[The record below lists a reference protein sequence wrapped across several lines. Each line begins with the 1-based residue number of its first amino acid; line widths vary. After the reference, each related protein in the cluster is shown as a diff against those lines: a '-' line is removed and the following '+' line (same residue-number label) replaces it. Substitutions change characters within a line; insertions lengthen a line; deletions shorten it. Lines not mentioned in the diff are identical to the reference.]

1 MIGYVMVGT
10 NDMKGATKFY
20 DAVLAPMGL
29 VRGGGSG
36 NYKSYGPKSAPEK
49 TQFYVTKPYNKKPA
63 TIGNGTMIALKG
75 RSRKAVDAFHA
86 AALANGGKDEGK
98 PGFRPADGSSY
109 YAYARDLDGNKICAY
124 CTVAK

>member
-1 MIGYVMVGT
+1 
-10 NDMKGATKFY
+10 
-20 DAVLAPMGL
+20 
-29 VRGGGSG
+29 
-36 NYKSYGPKSAPEK
+36 
-49 TQFYVTKPYNKKPA
+49 
-63 TIGNGTMIALKG
+63 MIALKG

-124 CTVAK
+124 CTVTKQTTSASIA